1 MIWLAG
7 LPVIWWAALLLAD
20 AIQPGRN
27 LFELMEVLT
36 EKLNHPFQL
45 HYTEYTIK
53 SMLVCTLLYAAGIGI
68 FYSSQKNYRRGEEH
82 GSARWGDARQIC
94 KKYSQK
100 PYSQN
105 ILLTQNFRISLDTHK
120 HRRCLNILVVG
131 GSGAGKS
138 RGFALPNIMQ
148 CCCSMVITD
157 PKAELLRKT
166 GGLLEKKGYEVRVFD
181 LINPDTSFCYNP
193 FEYVHDD
200 KDVLRLIS
208 NLIQNT
214 TPKGSQSSDPFW
226 EKSETA
232 LLQALMLYLLHEAPP
247 EEQNFAMIMEM
258 LGSAQVKEE
267 DEDYESPLDILFDR
281 LEMRDPESIAVKQY
295 HIYKQAAGKTA
306 KSILIS
312 VGVRLAAFNLPQIAK
327 LTNTDELDLS
337 SMGEKKVALFCCIPD
352 ADTSLNYLVGMI
364 YSQLFQTL
372 YYMADRVHGGALPV
386 PVNCIMD
393 EFPNVSLPNE
403 FEKILATCRSRSIYC
418 SIIIQNMS
426 QLKALFKDSWE
437 SLVGNCDEFLYLGGN
452 EKETHKYVSELLGK
466 ETIDTNT
473 YGQTKGK
480 SGSYSTN
487 FQQSGREL
495 LQPDEV
501 RMLDNQNALLF
512 IRGERPILDAKYD
525 LMKHHNIRYTE
536 DGGAGPFNYAK
547 APLAH
552 DDFTFDETR
561 YDDYE
566 LLLDEDIIGE
576 LF

>member
-1 MIWLAG
+1 M
-7 LPVIWWAALLLAD
+7 
-20 AIQPGRN
+20 
-27 LFELMEVLT
+27 
-36 EKLNHPFQL
+36 NHPFQL

-53 SMLVCTLLYAAGIGI
+53 SVLVCTLLYAAGIGI

-281 LEMRDPESIAVKQY
+281 LEMRDPDSIAVKQY

-327 LTNTDELDLS
+327 LTNTNELDLS

-372 YYMADRVHGGALPV
+372 YYMADRVYGGALPV

-501 RMLDNQNALLF
+501 RMLDNKNALLF

-525 LMKHHNIRYTE
+525 LMKHPNIQYTE

>member
-7 LPVIWWAALLLAD
+7 LPVIWWAAILIAD

-36 EKLNHPFQL
+36 EKLNHPFQF

-94 KKYSQK
+94 KKYSKK

-281 LEMRDPESIAVKQY
+281 LEMRDPDSIAVKQY

-337 SMGEKKVALFCCIPD
+337 NMGERKVALFCCIPD

-386 PVNCIMD
+386 TVNCIMD

-525 LMKHHNIRYTE
+525 LMKHPNIRYTE

>member
-7 LPVIWWAALLLAD
+7 LPVIWWAAILLAD

-27 LFELMEVLT
+27 LFELKEVLT

-53 SMLVCTLLYAAGIGI
+53 SVLVCTLLYAGGIGI

-281 LEMRDPESIAVKQY
+281 LEMRDPDSIAVKQY

-337 SMGEKKVALFCCIPD
+337 SMGERKVALFCCIPD

-525 LMKHHNIRYTE
+525 LMKHPNIRYTE

>member
-7 LPVIWWAALLLAD
+7 LPVIWWAAILIAD

-53 SMLVCTLLYAAGIGI
+53 SVLVCTLLYAAGIGI

-105 ILLTQNFRISLDTHK
+105 ILLTQNFRISLDTHE

-208 NLIQNT
+208 NLIPNT

-281 LEMRDPESIAVKQY
+281 LEMRDPDSIAVKQY

-337 SMGEKKVALFCCIPD
+337 SMGERKVALFCCIPD

-525 LMKHHNIRYTE
+525 LMKHPNIRYTE

-561 YDDYE
+561 YNDYE

>member
-7 LPVIWWAALLLAD
+7 LPVIWWVAILLAD

-36 EKLNHPFQL
+36 EKLNHPFQF

-281 LEMRDPESIAVKQY
+281 LEMRDPDSIAVKQY

-337 SMGEKKVALFCCIPD
+337 NMGERKVALFCCIPD

-525 LMKHHNIRYTE
+525 LMKHPNIRYTE
-536 DGGAGPFNYAK
+536 DGCRPVQLCESTAGA
-547 APLAH
+547 
-552 DDFTFDETR
+552 
-561 YDDYE
+561 
-566 LLLDEDIIGE
+566 
-576 LF
+576 

>member
-7 LPVIWWAALLLAD
+7 LPVIWWAAILIAD

-53 SMLVCTLLYAAGIGI
+53 SVLVCTLLYAAGIGI

-105 ILLTQNFRISLDTHK
+105 ILLTQNFRISLDTHE

-281 LEMRDPESIAVKQY
+281 LEMRDPDSIAVKQY

-337 SMGEKKVALFCCIPD
+337 SMGERKVALFCCIPD

-512 IRGERPILDAKYD
+512 IRGERPILDVKYD
-525 LMKHHNIRYTE
+525 LMKHPNIRYTE